1 MASTPCLILKLIA
14 LFSLLHVCF
23 ASRILT
29 TITQVG
35 DTQGQQQQLLRY
47 HNGTLLRGKI
57 AVNLIWYGKFK
68 PSQRAIVADFI
79 TSLSVSSSSPA
90 RNRQPSVAMW
100 WKTIEKFYHLA
111 GTKNPNSPSLH
122 LGKQVI
128 DETYSIGK
136 SLSEKQI
143 VQLASKGDAGNAVN
157 VVLTASDVAVDGFCV
172 NRCGT
177 HGSKR
182 ALVNGKKNKS
192 RLTYIWVGNS
202 ETRCPGYCAWPFD
215 QPIYG
220 PQSPPLV
227 APNNDVG
234 LDGIIMSLS
243 GLLAGTAT
251 NPFGNGFYQGPKE
264 APLEAATACTGVYGS
279 GAYPGYA
286 GKLLV
291 DQSTG
296 ASYNARGANGRK
308 YLLPAVYDPSTSIC
322 STLV

>member
-1 MASTPCLILKLIA
+1 MASPCLIVKLIA

-29 TITQVG
+29 TTPVG

-57 AVNLIWYGKFK
+57 AVNLIWYGKFM

-79 TSLSVSSSSPA
+79 TSLSRSTSPPA

-100 WKTIEKFYHLA
+100 WKTIERFYRLA
-111 GTKNPNSPSLH
+111 GTKNPNSLSLH
-122 LGKQVI
+122 LGKQI
-128 DETYSIGK
+128 LDEKYSLGK
-136 SLSEKQI
+136 SLSKKQV
-143 VQLASKGDAGNAVN
+143 VQLASKGDIVNAVN

-182 ALVNGKKNKS
+182 APCEWEEKEVLQVDLYLGWQLGAS
-192 RLTYIWVGNS
+192 MPRVLRLAIPPAHLRPTEPATGCAQQ
-202 ETRCPGYCAWPFD
+202 RRGPGR
-215 QPIYG
+215 
-220 PQSPPLV
+220 
-227 APNNDVG
+227 
-234 LDGIIMSLS
+234 
-243 GLLAGTAT
+243 AT

-308 YLLPAVYDPSTSIC
+308 YLLPAIYDPSTSIC